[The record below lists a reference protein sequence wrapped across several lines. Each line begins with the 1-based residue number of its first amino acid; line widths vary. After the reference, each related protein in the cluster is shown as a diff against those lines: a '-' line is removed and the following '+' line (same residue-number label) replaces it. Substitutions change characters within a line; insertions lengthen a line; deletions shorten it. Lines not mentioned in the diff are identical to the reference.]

1 MKLTKTSTQ
10 AALAMAFLSQQPES
24 RPVQARQV
32 ADHLGIPNDSALKV
46 LQALA
51 RQRLLRSRLGRA
63 GGYQMSRPAS
73 AVTLLEIIEAID
85 GPVHAELPL
94 TADGPAF
101 DHPLGLLADACR
113 RSAEC
118 LREELGRQ
126 TVADL
131 VEPAAAPLAV
141 AG

>member
-10 AALAMAFLSQQPES
+10 AALAMAFLSRQPAS
-24 RPVQARQV
+24 LPVQARQV
-32 ADHLGIPNDSALKV
+32 AEYLGIPNDSALKV

-63 GGYQMSRPAS
+63 GGYQMARPAT
-73 AVTLLEIIEAID
+73 AVTLLEVIEAID
-85 GPVHAELPL
+85 GPIHAELPI
-94 TADGPAF
+94 TAEGPAF
-101 DHPLGLLADACR
+101 DHPLGILGDLCR
-113 RSAEC
+113 RSVDF
-118 LREELGRQ
+118 LREELASR

-131 VEPAAAPLAV
+131 AEPSAAPLAV